1 LSFGVRFVL
10 PTNYYTFIE
19 YLHLVRDRV
28 SEKSITNAEGAQS
41 CQRVSYTLMT
51 IWKWSEKRLVETT
64 ISVIK
69 ADIGSL
75 AGHVVV
81 PDFLFELAR
90 KEMKKGVEQKII
102 NDFHV
107 ANAGDDLELI
117 MTHFKGENNEEV
129 HRLAF
134 ETFLKGTELAR
145 EKKIYA
151 AGQDILKDTFSGNV
165 KGMGPGSAEMTIEER
180 KSEPF
185 AIFMADKTEPGAFN
199 LPLFKIFADPF
210 NTAGLVIDPNLHH
223 GFTFVVQDIM
233 KEVPCFVDMK
243 CPEEMYDL
251 LALLGSTGTFTIKKI
266 YRADGMVCASVSTDK
281 LHSIAGKY
289 VGKDDPVAI
298 IRAHSGLPAMGEVL
312 EAFTIPHLVAGWMRG
327 SHAGPLLPVALKD
340 SRCTRFDGPPRV
352 IGLGF
357 QISNGMLVGPV
368 DLFDDVA
375 FDITRQRGMEIADY
389 LRRHGPFEFHRLSS
403 DRMEYSTL
411 PKVLDKCA
419 TRFTEEEI
427 IPTGKAKD
435 TSGSAE

>member
-1 LSFGVRFVL
+1 
-10 PTNYYTFIE
+10 
-19 YLHLVRDRV
+19 
-28 SEKSITNAEGAQS
+28 
-41 CQRVSYTLMT
+41 M
-51 IWKWSEKRLVETT
+51 VETT

-81 PDFLFELAR
+81 PDFLLELAR
-90 KEMKKGVEQKII
+90 KELKTGVEKKII

-107 ANAGDDLELI
+107 THAGDDLELI
-117 MTHFKGENNEEV
+117 MTHFKGEGNEDV

-134 ETFLKGTELAR
+134 ETFMKGTELAR

-151 AGQDILKDTFSGNV
+151 AGQDILSDTFSGNV

-210 NTAGLVIDPNLHH
+210 NTAGLVIDPNLHD
-223 GFTFVVQDIM
+223 GFTFVIQDIM

-251 LALLGSTGTFTIKKI
+251 LALIGSTGVFTIKKI

-281 LHSIAGKY
+281 LHAVAGKY

-298 IRAHSGLPAMGEVL
+298 VRAHSGLPAMGEVL

-357 QISNGMLVGPV
+357 QVSNGMLIGPV
-368 DLFDDVA
+368 DLFDDIA

-389 LRRHGPFEFHRLSS
+389 LRQHGPFEFHRLSS

-411 PKVLDKCA
+411 PKVLDKCG
-419 TRFTEEEI
+419 TRFTEDEI
-427 IPTGKAKD
+427 VPTRKAKD

>member
-1 LSFGVRFVL
+1 
-10 PTNYYTFIE
+10 
-19 YLHLVRDRV
+19 
-28 SEKSITNAEGAQS
+28 
-41 CQRVSYTLMT
+41 M
-51 IWKWSEKRLVETT
+51 VETT

-90 KEMKKGVEQKII
+90 KELKKGVEQNII
-102 NDFHV
+102 KDFHV

-117 MTHFKGENNEEV
+117 MTHDKGENNEEV
-129 HRLAF
+129 HKLAWD
-134 ETFLKGTELAR
+134 TFMKGTELAR

-151 AGQDILKDTFSGNV
+151 AGQDILADTFSGNV

-180 KSEPF
+180 KSEPI
-185 AIFMADKTEPGAFN
+185 AVFMADKTEPGAFN

-210 NTAGLVIDPNLHH
+210 NTAGLIIDPNLHD
-223 GFTFVVQDIM
+223 GFRFVVQDIM
-233 KEVPCFVDMK
+233 KDVPCFVEMK

-251 LALLGSTGTFTIKKI
+251 LALLGSTGTFTIKKV

-281 LHSIAGKY
+281 LHAVAGKY
-289 VGKDDPVAI
+289 VGKDDPVAVV
-298 IRAHSGLPAMGEVL
+298 RAHSGLPAMGEVL

-327 SHAGPLLPVALKD
+327 SHAGPLVPVGLKD

-352 IGLGF
+352 VGLGF
-357 QISNGMLVGPV
+357 QVSDGMLIGPV
-368 DLFDDVA
+368 DMFDDVA
-375 FDITRQRGMEIADY
+375 FDITRQKAWEVMDY

-411 PKVLDKCA
+411 PKVLDKCS
-419 TRFTEEEI
+419 TRFTEHEI
-427 IPTGKAKD
+427 VPENKSKKIKD
-435 TSGSAE
+435 SAE